1 MVRKQYREK
10 IAITRFARFY
20 PHFRGLRANMSSRQG
35 QLGYT
40 LAMKKIEI
48 KKFKTAPDLAK
59 MIEEGHKV
67 HAMANGKIQSYERH
81 TPQPEDYSNLDDFM
95 EVAENHINELYNTRQ
110 EVDEMLTEVFTVFV
124 RHPELSGTPY
134 ITVLELMVFLE
145 EDFRQLTKRYEAAS
159 SALAA
164 MEENQYGCDDMDIYV
179 GEHGAR
185 TMLDALDRLKK
196 FGQLT
201 NDEEGLESEL
211 KEGVANQSPDINWK
225 QPRLN

>member
-1 MVRKQYREK
+1 MCKDVDVLLSVVFSVFLRLAEVSCS
-10 IAITRFARFY
+10 RF
-20 PHFRGLRANMSSRQG
+20 
-35 QLGYT
+35 
-40 LAMKKIEI
+40 
-48 KKFKTAPDLAK
+48 
-59 MIEEGHKV
+59 
-67 HAMANGKIQSYERH
+67 
-81 TPQPEDYSNLDDFM
+81 
-95 EVAENHINELYNTRQ
+95 
-110 EVDEMLTEVFTVFV
+110 
-124 RHPELSGTPY
+124 
-134 ITVLELMVFLE
+134 ITVLYLMVFLE

>member
-1 MVRKQYREK
+1 
-10 IAITRFARFY
+10 
-20 PHFRGLRANMSSRQG
+20 
-35 QLGYT
+35 
-40 LAMKKIEI
+40 MKKIEI

-164 MEENQYGCDDMDIYV
+164 MEENQYDCDDMDIYV
-179 GEHGAR
+179 GEHCAR

>member
-1 MVRKQYREK
+1 
-10 IAITRFARFY
+10 
-20 PHFRGLRANMSSRQG
+20 MSSRKG
-35 QLGYT
+35 QLEYT

-48 KKFKTAPDLAK
+48 KKFKTSPDLAK

-95 EVAENHINELYNTRQ
+95 VVAENHINELYDTRQ

-185 TMLDALDRLKK
+185 TMLNALDRLKK

-211 KEGVANQSPDINWK
+211 KEGVANQSADINWK
-225 QPRLN
+225 QPRIN

>member
-1 MVRKQYREK
+1 
-10 IAITRFARFY
+10 
-20 PHFRGLRANMSSRQG
+20 
-35 QLGYT
+35 
-40 LAMKKIEI
+40 MKKIEI

-164 MEENQYGCDDMDIYV
+164 TAVLQTASGALSNQQILEEKTVAGWVAENQTALLYLMTREQRAVRHQGESDMAGSRWYWRTTPLNTGNALLQAVDIEVSLHEDFSSVIQSRRAWFSAV
-179 GEHGAR
+179 G
-185 TMLDALDRLKK
+185 
-196 FGQLT
+196 GQ
-201 NDEEGLESEL
+201 
-211 KEGVANQSPDINWK
+211 Q
-225 QPRLN
+225 

>member
-1 MVRKQYREK
+1 
-10 IAITRFARFY
+10 
-20 PHFRGLRANMSSRQG
+20 
-35 QLGYT
+35 
-40 LAMKKIEI
+40 
-48 KKFKTAPDLAK
+48 
-59 MIEEGHKV
+59 
-67 HAMANGKIQSYERH
+67 
-81 TPQPEDYSNLDDFM
+81 
-95 EVAENHINELYNTRQ
+95 
-110 EVDEMLTEVFTVFV
+110 
-124 RHPELSGTPY
+124 
-134 ITVLELMVFLE
+134 MVFLE

-185 TMLDALDRLKK
+185 TMLNALDRLKK

-211 KEGVANQSPDINWK
+211 KEGVANQSTDINWQ

>member
-1 MVRKQYREK
+1 
-10 IAITRFARFY
+10 
-20 PHFRGLRANMSSRQG
+20 
-35 QLGYT
+35 
-40 LAMKKIEI
+40 MKKIEI
-48 KKFKTAPDLAK
+48 KKFKTTPDLAK

-67 HAMANGKIQSYERH
+67 HAMANGRIQSYERH

-95 EVAENHINELYNTRQ
+95 EVAENHIDELYSTRK

-124 RHPELSGTPY
+124 KHPELSGTPY
-134 ITVLELMVFLE
+134 IAVLELMVFLE

-164 MEENQYGCDDMDIYV
+164 MEENQYGCDDMEYLANTSEQKGCDDMDIYV

-185 TMLDALDRLKK
+185 TMLNALDRLKK

-211 KEGVANQSPDINWK
+211 KEGVANQSTDINWQ

>member
-1 MVRKQYREK
+1 
-10 IAITRFARFY
+10 
-20 PHFRGLRANMSSRQG
+20 MSSRQG

-164 MEENQYGCDDMDIYV
+164 MEENQYDCDDMDIYV

-185 TMLDALDRLKK
+185 TMLNALDRLKK

-211 KEGVANQSPDINWK
+211 KEGVANQSTDINWQ

>member
-1 MVRKQYREK
+1 ML
-10 IAITRFARFY
+10 
-20 PHFRGLRANMSSRQG
+20 GG
-35 QLGYT
+35 QLSYT

-67 HAMANGKIQSYERH
+67 HAMANGRIQSYERH
-81 TPQPEDYSNLDDFM
+81 TPQPEDYSNLDDFI
-95 EVAENHINELYNTRQ
+95 EVAENHIDELFSTRR

-124 RHPELSGTPY
+124 SHPELSGTPY
-134 ITVLELMVFLE
+134 IAVLELMVFLE

-185 TMLDALDRLKK
+185 TMLDALERLKK

-201 NDEEGLESEL
+201 SDEEGLECEL
-211 KEGVANQSPDINWK
+211 KEGVANQSTDINWK

>member
-1 MVRKQYREK
+1 ML
-10 IAITRFARFY
+10 
-20 PHFRGLRANMSSRQG
+20 GG
-35 QLGYT
+35 QLSYT
-40 LAMKKIEI
+40 LAMKKIGI
-48 KKFKTAPDLAK
+48 KQFKTTHDLAK
-59 MIEEGHKV
+59 MIEEGHKD
-67 HAMANGKIQSYERH
+67 HAMANGRIQSYERH

-95 EVAENHINELYNTRQ
+95 EVAENHIDELFSTRR

-124 RHPELSGTPY
+124 SHPELSGTPY
-134 ITVLELMVFLE
+134 IAVLELMVFLE

-185 TMLDALDRLKK
+185 TMLDALERLKK

-201 NDEEGLESEL
+201 SDEEGLECEL
-211 KEGVANQSPDINWK
+211 KEGVANQSTDINWK

>member
-1 MVRKQYREK
+1 ML
-10 IAITRFARFY
+10 
-20 PHFRGLRANMSSRQG
+20 GG
-35 QLGYT
+35 QLSYT
-40 LAMKKIEI
+40 LAMKKIGI
-48 KKFKTAPDLAK
+48 KQFKTTPDLAK

-67 HAMANGKIQSYERH
+67 HAMANGRIQSYERH

-95 EVAENHINELYNTRQ
+95 EVAENHIDELFSTRR

-134 ITVLELMVFLE
+134 IAVLELMVFLE

-185 TMLDALDRLKK
+185 TMLDALERLKK

-201 NDEEGLESEL
+201 SDEEGLECEL
-211 KEGVANQSPDINWK
+211 KEGVAKQSTDINWK

>member
-1 MVRKQYREK
+1 
-10 IAITRFARFY
+10 
-20 PHFRGLRANMSSRQG
+20 
-35 QLGYT
+35 
-40 LAMKKIEI
+40 MKKIEI

-159 SALAA
+159 SRWLPWKKISMAA
-164 MEENQYGCDDMDIYV
+164 TIWIFTSENTAQEQCW
-179 GEHGAR
+179 
-185 TMLDALDRLKK
+185 MLWTD
-196 FGQLT
+196 
-201 NDEEGLESEL
+201 
-211 KEGVANQSPDINWK
+211 
-225 QPRLN
+225 

>member
-1 MVRKQYREK
+1 ML
-10 IAITRFARFY
+10 
-20 PHFRGLRANMSSRQG
+20 GG
-35 QLGYT
+35 QLSYT

-67 HAMANGKIQSYERH
+67 HAMANGRIQSYERH

-95 EVAENHINELYNTRQ
+95 EVAENHIDELFSTRR

-124 RHPELSGTPY
+124 SHPELSGTPY
-134 ITVLELMVFLE
+134 IAVLELMVFLE

-185 TMLDALDRLKK
+185 TMLDALERLKK

-201 NDEEGLESEL
+201 SDEEGLECEL
-211 KEGVANQSPDINWK
+211 KEGVANQSTDINWK

>member
-1 MVRKQYREK
+1 
-10 IAITRFARFY
+10 
-20 PHFRGLRANMSSRQG
+20 MSSRQG

-211 KEGVANQSPDINWK
+211 REGVANQSPDINWK

>member
-1 MVRKQYREK
+1 ML
-10 IAITRFARFY
+10 
-20 PHFRGLRANMSSRQG
+20 GG
-35 QLGYT
+35 QLSYT
-40 LAMKKIEI
+40 LAMKKIGI
-48 KKFKTAPDLAK
+48 KQFKTTPDLAK

-67 HAMANGKIQSYERH
+67 HAMANGRIQSYERH
-81 TPQPEDYSNLDDFM
+81 TPQPEDYSNLD
-95 EVAENHINELYNTRQ
+95 ELFSTRR

-134 ITVLELMVFLE
+134 IAVLELMVFLE

-164 MEENQYGCDDMDIYV
+164 MEENQYGCDGMDIYV

-185 TMLDALDRLKK
+185 TMLDALERLKK

-201 NDEEGLESEL
+201 SDEEGLECEL
-211 KEGVANQSPDINWK
+211 KEGVANQSTDINWK

>member
-1 MVRKQYREK
+1 
-10 IAITRFARFY
+10 
-20 PHFRGLRANMSSRQG
+20 
-35 QLGYT
+35 
-40 LAMKKIEI
+40 MKKIEI
-48 KKFKTAPDLAK
+48 KKFKTTPDLAK

-67 HAMANGKIQSYERH
+67 HAMANGRIQSYERH

-95 EVAENHINELYNTRQ
+95 EVAENHIDELYSTRK
-110 EVDEMLTEVFTVFV
+110 EVDEMLTEVFTFFV
-124 RHPELSGTPY
+124 KHPELSGTPY
-134 ITVLELMVFLE
+134 IAVLELMVFLE

-159 SALAA
+159 SALAG
-164 MEENQYGCDDMDIYV
+164 MEENQYGFDDMDIYV

-185 TMLDALDRLKK
+185 TMLNALDRLKK

-211 KEGVANQSPDINWK
+211 KEGVANQSTDINWQ

>member
-1 MVRKQYREK
+1 
-10 IAITRFARFY
+10 
-20 PHFRGLRANMSSRQG
+20 
-35 QLGYT
+35 
-40 LAMKKIEI
+40 MKKIEI

-134 ITVLELMVFLE
+134 ITVLELMVFL
-145 EDFRQLTKRYEAAS
+145 KRISAS
-159 SALAA
+159 
-164 MEENQYGCDDMDIYV
+164 
-179 GEHGAR
+179 
-185 TMLDALDRLKK
+185 
-196 FGQLT
+196 
-201 NDEEGLESEL
+201 
-211 KEGVANQSPDINWK
+211 
-225 QPRLN
+225 

>member
-1 MVRKQYREK
+1 ML
-10 IAITRFARFY
+10 
-20 PHFRGLRANMSSRQG
+20 GG
-35 QLGYT
+35 QLSYT
-40 LAMKKIEI
+40 LAMKKIGI
-48 KKFKTAPDLAK
+48 KQFKTTPDLAK
-59 MIEEGHKV
+59 MIVEGHKA
-67 HAMANGKIQSYERH
+67 HAMANGRIQSYERH
-81 TPQPEDYSNLDDFM
+81 TPQPEDYSNLDDFI
-95 EVAENHINELYNTRQ
+95 EVAENHIDELFSTRR

-124 RHPELSGTPY
+124 SHPELSGTPY
-134 ITVLELMVFLE
+134 IAVLELMVFLE

-185 TMLDALDRLKK
+185 TMLDALERLKK

-201 NDEEGLESEL
+201 SDEEGLECEL
-211 KEGVANQSPDINWK
+211 KEGVANQSTDINWK